1 MFILDKHQIN
11 LQHAVCINRLRQLGY
26 FWQLNSLAYI
36 TQRWADIQ
44 TCYYM
49 SKSASENVYLD
60 TNCAWSENRSACCIL
75 LFCMLPHSVAAL
87 ECSQVKQQLH
97 NKTKQQTDGLTDCLS
112 LSSCS
117 LSVCL
122 SAPFAYIFILK
133 ITQVADRQQGAAWRV
148 FCVAISTLAKTKAES
163 KQTRDCTKAA

>member
-112 LSSCS
+112 LSLPVPS
-117 LSVCL
+117 LSVCQL
-122 SAPFAYIFILK
+122 PLHTFSY
-133 ITQVADRQQGAAWRV
+133 
-148 FCVAISTLAKTKAES
+148 
-163 KQTRDCTKAA
+163 